1 MRLLAEVAKEV
12 TKIIELYSY
21 VESSRPGRRK
31 NDLSRWM
38 FFGKG
43 GYGGFR
49 QIVGNHWGEY
59 DMQQTQLAA
68 RDRKL
73 PRRFL
78 RISFLCRFICYAEM
92 NLGIINQNTIKNGL
106 LFNSWRTC
114 LCGCMWEV

>member
-1 MRLLAEVAKEV
+1 MSSLTDQDDVEMVYHGGCFSVRVDMVDSDRLSEITA
-12 TKIIELYSY
+12 
-21 VESSRPGRRK
+21 
-31 NDLSRWM
+31 
-38 FFGKG
+38 
-43 GYGGFR
+43 
-49 QIVGNHWGEY
+49 WGEY

-92 NLGIINQNTIKNGL
+92 NLGIINQNTIKDGL

-114 LCGCMWEV
+114 VCGCMWEV